1 MRIAVVAPPV
11 TPLAEAQLG
20 GAQAFVADLA
30 RALQVRGHQVTVYCS
45 EGSAL
50 PGLSLRTVPVADTV
64 AGALVMPGA
73 QAATGPIPELRD
85 AFQRMFELVVAD
97 GADAVSQHSFDAE
110 AIDLAEELPMAVLHT
125 LHLPPIVPAVVAV
138 ARATRRRLAT
148 VSAAAAR
155 SWAEAGVACEVIR
168 NGVPV
173 FDAGRPPVLPEAMIA
188 GRISPEKATHVAV
201 ELARRAGLRPRVFGT
216 VYDAAYARVHDLR
229 PEARLPRP
237 ELWRVLARCAVT
249 LMPVEW
255 DEPFGLVAA
264 ESQMAGTPV
273 VAYRCG
279 GLPEVVE
286 DGVGGILIEPGNQ
299 AAFLRGIAAARVLER
314 EAIRASAR
322 RRLSIDVCAAAY
334 ERALAA

>member
-30 RALQVRGHQVTVYCS
+30 RALQERGHQVAVYCS

-50 PGLSLRTVPVADTV
+50 PGLTLRTVPVPEAVV
-64 AGALVMPGA
+64 AALVMPGA
-73 QAATGPIPELRD
+73 RAAAGPVPELRD
-85 AFQRMFELVVAD
+85 AFQSMFDLVLAD

-110 AIDLAEELPMAVLHT
+110 AIELAEDLPMPVLHT
-125 LHLPPIVPAVVAV
+125 LHLTPIVPSVVAA

-148 VSAAAAR
+148 VSTAAAR
-155 SWAEAGVACEVIR
+155 AWSNAGVACEVIR
-168 NGVPV
+168 NGVPD
-173 FDAGRPPVLPEAMIA
+173 FDPGRPPVRPEAMIA

-201 ELARRAGLRPRVFGT
+201 DLARRAGLRPRLFGT
-216 VYDAAYARVHDLR
+216 VYDAAYARAHDLR

-237 ELWRVLARCAVT
+237 ELWRVLAGCAVT

-255 DEPFGLVAA
+255 EEPFGLVAA
-264 ESQMAGTPV
+264 ESQVAGTPV

-286 DGVGGILIEPGNQ
+286 EGVGGFLVKPGDQ
-299 AAFLRGIAAARVLER
+299 AAFLRGIAAARALDR
-314 EAIRASAR
+314 EAVRASAR
-322 RRLSIDVCAAAY
+322 RRLSIDACAAAY
-334 ERALAA
+334 ERALAS